1 MPLHSLSVGNN
12 DRMCKYGEREKCSNV
27 FADSRKRRNWPL
39 ASEVE
44 NILTHAEQRTVHG
57 VLVDYQCKSNS
68 RQLFARNTSF
78 YLPFF
83 HPAPAKFRSHEGLY
97 LSRWDHT
104 PVKLDTTVTGLIVFC
119 RVWLIVDMAL
129 CCIPK

>member
-1 MPLHSLSVGNN
+1 MPLPSLSVGNN

-68 RQLFARNTSF
+68 RQMYFVCNVIPLFT
-78 YLPFF
+78 F
-83 HPAPAKFRSHEGLY
+83 HSSILHQPS
-97 LSRWDHT
+97 SDHT
-104 PVKLDTTVTGLIVFC
+104 KGCTSAGGVIHQLNLTRL
-119 RVWLIVDMAL
+119 
-129 CCIPK
+129 